1 MNIPVTNMVRMACTT
16 QKKVCGGETK
26 TLIPLT
32 KNLTV
37 RIAIGVVV
45 MDGYMAALVRVLDEI
60 PTDEKHRADYIN
72 DFLTMSKAIKNCQ
85 RTDGFGM

>member
-1 MNIPVTNMVRMACTT
+1 MWDMYEYTRNKHGENGMYN

-45 MDGYMAALVRVLDEI
+45 MDGYMQHWYVYWM
-60 PTDEKHRADYIN
+60 K
-72 DFLTMSKAIKNCQ
+72 FLLMKTSRRLYQ
-85 RTDGFGM
+85 